1 MNGSHRGAIDVEH
14 GRPFMFI
21 KSLDIGH
28 EFGLGAIDATRA
40 YTVVRDYSAAFFGQH
55 VLARAGS
62 SGPLKARSSPS
73 MATRRCMGGPATTW
87 IRTGPK

>member
-1 MNGSHRGAIDVEH
+1 MDGSHRGAIDVDH
-14 GRPFMFI
+14 GRPLMFI

-28 EFGLGAIDATRA
+28 EFGFEAIDATRG
-40 YTVVRDYSAAFFGQH
+40 YTIIRDYSAAFFGQH

-62 SGPLKARSSPS
+62 SGPLKAQSSPS
-73 MATRRCMGGPATTW
+73 MATRRRMGGPSTTW